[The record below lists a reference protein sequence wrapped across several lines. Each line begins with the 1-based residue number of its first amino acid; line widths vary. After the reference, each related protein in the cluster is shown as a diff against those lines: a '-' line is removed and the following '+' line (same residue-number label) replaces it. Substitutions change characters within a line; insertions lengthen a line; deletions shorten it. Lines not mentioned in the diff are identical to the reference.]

1 MEPLNPYAISKML
14 FDKFVIK
21 NLPNF
26 SSSVVGLR
34 YFNVYG
40 PNELHKFNMSSPL
53 FKFREQLLNKK
64 KISVFGEYDG
74 FRDGEHSRD
83 FISVLDCINVNIF
96 FLNNLMS
103 GIFNV
108 GTGNSNTFNKVA
120 KSIID
125 YYGTGHIEY
134 TEFPKILE
142 KSYQSYTKADNKK
155 LINSGYN
162 LPFIDFKKG
171 LTDYMSYLDTLSFK

>member
-1 MEPLNPYAISKML
+1 
-14 FDKFVIK
+14 
-21 NLPNF
+21 
-26 SSSVVGLR
+26 
-34 YFNVYG
+34 
-40 PNELHKFNMSSPL
+40 
-53 FKFREQLLNKK
+53 
-64 KISVFGEYDG
+64 
-74 FRDGEHSRD
+74 
-83 FISVLDCINVNIF
+83 
-96 FLNNLMS
+96 MS

-134 TEFPKILE
+134 TLVR

-162 LPFIDFKKG
+162 LPLLILKRFNRLYELLRYFV
-171 LTDYMSYLDTLSFK
+171 F

>member
-1 MEPLNPYAISKML
+1 MLKNNYEYSIDLLKWCQKNTPLIYASSASVYGNRKKTFLKTLQWNHLIHIISKML

-64 KISVFGEYDG
+64 ISVFGEYDG

-83 FISVLDCINVNIF
+83 L
-96 FLNNLMS
+96 
-103 GIFNV
+103 
-108 GTGNSNTFNKVA
+108 TF
-120 KSIID
+120 S
-125 YYGTGHIEY
+125 
-134 TEFPKILE
+134 
-142 KSYQSYTKADNKK
+142 
-155 LINSGYN
+155 
-162 LPFIDFKKG
+162 
-171 LTDYMSYLDTLSFK
+171 